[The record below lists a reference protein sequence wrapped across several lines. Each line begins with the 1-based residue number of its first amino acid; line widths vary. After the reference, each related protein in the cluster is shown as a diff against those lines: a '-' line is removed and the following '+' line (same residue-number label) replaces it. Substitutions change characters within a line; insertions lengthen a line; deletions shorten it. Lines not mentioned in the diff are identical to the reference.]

1 MCFALLV
8 ATCLAVVNKK
18 FRSYSRK
25 KKKKTVMEFGIKL
38 GKNIYIFFN
47 YKSNGPI
54 FVLTIRRSLV
64 LFGIINQC
72 YNPTSE
78 IILNY

>member
-1 MCFALLV
+1 
-8 ATCLAVVNKK
+8 
-18 FRSYSRK
+18 
-25 KKKKTVMEFGIKL
+25 MEFGIKL